1 MKGIGAIRRI
11 DNLGRIAVPKELRR
25 NLCIGTGEPLEIFV
39 DREKVVFKKY
49 SPVLEM
55 KNIALKFVHILHEIL
70 SGNVFITDRDQ
81 VVASS
86 DPGQIG
92 KKIDCI
98 DNNIIKALDGE
109 DILESRRAISP
120 IRADGYIL
128 GAVGLQK
135 DNLDLTAFKII
146 KVTAS
151 IIGKQLE

>member
-70 SGNVFITDRDQ
+70 SGNVLLRIGIRWWLLQTPARL
-81 VVASS
+81 
-86 DPGQIG
+86 G

-98 DNNIIKALDGE
+98 DNNIIKALEGE
-109 DILESRRAISP
+109 DSGKPPGDFPHSR
-120 IRADGYIL
+120 
-128 GAVGLQK
+128 
-135 DNLDLTAFKII
+135 
-146 KVTAS
+146 
-151 IIGKQLE
+151 

>member
-1 MKGIGAIRRI
+1 
-11 DNLGRIAVPKELRR
+11 
-25 NLCIGTGEPLEIFV
+25 
-39 DREKVVFKKY
+39 
-49 SPVLEM
+49 M

-70 SGNVFITDRDQ
+70 SGNVFITDRAQ

-92 KKIDCI
+92 EKIDCI
-98 DNNIIKALDGE
+98 DNNIIKALEGE

-128 GAVGLQK
+128 GVVGLQK